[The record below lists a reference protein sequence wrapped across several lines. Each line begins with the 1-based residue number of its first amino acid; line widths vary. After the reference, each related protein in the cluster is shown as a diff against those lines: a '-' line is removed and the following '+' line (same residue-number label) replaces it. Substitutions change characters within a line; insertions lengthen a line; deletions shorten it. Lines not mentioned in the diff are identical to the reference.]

1 MNEKREILFELNNA
15 DGDTDECIELNEK
28 QTERLLDAL
37 ALTRDRKID
46 EIQKI
51 SGLIR
56 DIHKIQDKNHNF
68 WTFIGDTE
76 LSEVYRFIA
85 EAYIDSKNYNCQF
98 EMFVLSFFDTAK
110 CSGYG
115 HTISISGK

>member
-1 MNEKREILFELNNA
+1 MNEKREILFELNDVN
-15 DGDTDECIELNEK
+15 GDTNECIELNEH

-56 DIHKIQDKNHNF
+56 DIHKAQDKNHNF

-98 EMFVLSFFDTAK
+98 EMFVLSFFDAAK

>member
-1 MNEKREILFELNNA
+1 VNEKREILFELNDVN
-15 DGDTDECIELNEK
+15 GDTNEYIELNEH

-68 WTFIGDTE
+68 WTFIGNNE
-76 LSEVYRFIA
+76 LSEVYQIIA

>member
-68 WTFIGDTE
+68 WTFIGDNE
-76 LSEVYRFIA
+76 LSKVYQIIA

-98 EMFVLSFFDTAK
+98 EMFVLNFFDTAK

>member
-1 MNEKREILFELNNA
+1 MNEKREILFELNDVN
-15 DGDTDECIELNEK
+15 GDTNEYIELNEH
-28 QTERLLDAL
+28 QTERLLGAL

-51 SGLIR
+51 NGLIS

-68 WTFIGDTE
+68 WAFIGDNE
-76 LSEVYRFIA
+76 LSEVYQIIA